1 MRITTRL
8 LMTAFGLSSVDIT
21 YATEEEKGFIQGS
34 HADLLA
40 RTLYFN
46 QDYHN
51 PAAPK
56 SYTEDTSQGFTFKYR
71 SGFTEG
77 PIGVGLD
84 TYGLLG
90 VKLDSGSGRDQ
101 WPTIPADAQSISES
115 GAAIKLRSGQT
126 TLKYGDQFVSLPV
139 LATMMGRLLP
149 ETTQGTLIHSEDIPG
164 LSLDAGRFTAMGS
177 QFTARHDG
185 RGLTRANIVGARYR
199 FNDSINTGLYYSNVA
214 DNFEKRYVDLS
225 WAAPVGA
232 SDTLKT
238 AFNLYRTKGLGAE
251 LSGHVDNTIWS
262 LSSAWKHDGHT
273 FTAAFQKSSGE
284 TGYVYGVDGG
294 SAVWLANS
302 VQYSDF
308 MEKDETSWQ
317 ARYDYDFAALG
328 IPGLNAM
335 VLYVRG
341 QHIDN
346 GTVEDGKEWER
357 NISLRYVVQSG
368 TAKDLGFQLR
378 HASHRSSALG
388 NSLDEMRLIIDYP
401 ISLF

>member
-1 MRITTRL
+1 MHITAKL
-8 LMTAFGLSSVDIT
+8 LMTTIGLSGADFAF
-21 YATEEEKGFIQGS
+21 ATDDDNGFLQGS
-34 HADLLA
+34 HATLLA

-46 QDYHN
+46 QDHHN
-51 PAAPK
+51 TASPA
-56 SYTEDTSQGFTFKYR
+56 SDTEDTSQGFIFKYR

-84 TYGLLG
+84 AYGLLG
-90 VKLDSGSGRDQ
+90 VKLDSGGARNR
-101 WPTIPADAQSISES
+101 WPTIPAGAESTSET
-115 GAAIKLRSGQT
+115 GAAIKLRAGQA

-185 RGLTRANIVGARYR
+185 KDLTRANVVGGRYR
-199 FNDSINTGLYYSNVA
+199 FSDSLNAGLYYSNVA
-214 DNFEKRYVDLS
+214 DNFEKRYADLS
-225 WAAPVGA
+225 WTAPPG
-232 SDTLKT
+232 SLDGLKT
-238 AFNLYRTKGLGAE
+238 DFNLYRTTGLGAE

-262 LSSAWKHDGHT
+262 LSSAWKQGPHT
-273 FTAAFQKSSGE
+273 LTAAFQKSSGE
-284 TGYVYGVDGG
+284 TGYAYGVDGG
-294 SAVWLANS
+294 SAIWLANS

-317 ARYDYDFAALG
+317 ARYDFDFAALG
-328 IPGLNAM
+328 VPGLNAM
-335 VLYVRG
+335 VLYIRG

-346 GTVEDGKEWER
+346 GTVDDGKEWER
-357 NISLRYVVQSG
+357 NINLRYVVQSG
-368 TAKDLGFQLR
+368 VAKELGFQVR

-388 NSLDEMRLIIDYP
+388 NSLDEMRLIVDYP
-401 ISLF
+401 LNLF